1 MLYLLTLFIGVVIG
15 VCILL
20 PKIKNVKLDTEKQ
33 LEDLRQI
40 QSEIMQVEN
49 NKISLEKEYNKIY
62 FEIQNFRNET
72 NLLISKKKE
81 LQSDIKLLQEQ
92 ASENADAF
100 YKDKM
105 KIASMKF
112 QQEEIKMQNHF
123 NEQKE
128 KAEKEYLDVLAGLS
142 TMVQESTAADKE
154 EIDKL
159 EKILK
164 ELKIKVTCAVEANK
178 REEEIRT
185 QEEFYKLVI
194 PKEDLEEIQ
203 KLREVGKYL
212 RNKEPLNK
220 IIWSIY
226 YMKPTTDLIG
236 RVVGSSVKTGIYKI
250 TNLTNQKCY
259 VGQAVNYWPMK
270 NFSQLP
276 LGVFIKG

>member
-1 MLYLLTLFIGVVIG
+1 
-15 VCILL
+15 
-20 PKIKNVKLDTEKQ
+20 
-33 LEDLRQI
+33 
-40 QSEIMQVEN
+40 
-49 NKISLEKEYNKIY
+49 
-62 FEIQNFRNET
+62 
-72 NLLISKKKE
+72 
-81 LQSDIKLLQEQ
+81 
-92 ASENADAF
+92 
-100 YKDKM
+100 
-105 KIASMKF
+105 
-112 QQEEIKMQNHF
+112 MQNHF

-270 NFSQLP
+270 NFS
-276 LGVFIKG
+276 